1 VNLAP
6 GEAQMMHQ
14 KTTILVLICLTCSG
28 AFAQHNSDSTAKPGG
43 CEPKNIQELIF
54 KKSPAP
60 PDTTRKVKTFLL
72 PYVAYNPT
80 KGFQLGAGGTL
91 TWYFGQYRETKQ
103 SAANFGAEFTSEN
116 QKLFQFKSNVYT
128 SRNKWFLQGDWRYYI
143 YSIPTYGLGSGR
155 NDPVPEMPEMNPDST
170 PHYDWNQEFP
180 MQFRWLRLHEIF
192 SFCVARNLYVGMGY
206 HFDLFYDI
214 VDETLVL
221 DSLKPSLTPHYT
233 YSTMHGFDPGQYRT
247 ANLSL
252 NLVYDSRDNLIN
264 PYKGIYAKFN
274 FRLNQKWLGSDVSG
288 SQLWTEFRTYVN
300 LEKKLPRHLIAFWF
314 YGAFQVTGEIPYFDL
329 WATGF
334 DQMNSSG
341 RGYLQGR
348 WRGEN
353 LVYGEVEYRF
363 PITRCSQVLGG
374 VVFFNV
380 STASSKDQ
388 GIPLFGYLRPAGGFG
403 FRIAVD
409 KMNRTNILID
419 FTWGEQSNGIYFGAQ
434 EVF

>member
-1 VNLAP
+1 MLP
-6 GEAQMMHQ
+6 Y
-14 KTTILVLICLTCSG
+14 KTLYVILICLAASG
-28 AFAQHNSDSTAKPGG
+28 AMAQVVTDSAGRQRD
-43 CEPKNIQELIF
+43 CEPKNIQEIIF
-54 KKSPAP
+54 KKAPAP
-60 PDTTRKVKTFLL
+60 PDTARKVKTFLL

-91 TWYFGQYRETKQ
+91 TWYFGKYRETRQ

-155 NDPVPEMPEMNPDST
+155 NDPVPAMPGMQTDST
-170 PHYDWNQEFP
+170 PVYGWAQEFP

-192 SFCVARNLYVGMGY
+192 SYRVANNLYVGLGY
-206 HFDLFYDI
+206 HFDLYYNI

-233 YSTMHGFDPGQYRT
+233 YSTMHGFDPKEYRT
-247 ANLSL
+247 ANLSV
-252 NLVYDSRDNLIN
+252 NVVYDSRDNLIN
-264 PYKGIYAKFN
+264 PYRGIYAKFN
-274 FRLNQKWLGSDVSG
+274 YRLNQKWLGADESG
-288 SQLWTEFRTYVN
+288 SQLWVEFRTYLN
-300 LEKKLPRHLIAFWF
+300 LEKKFPRHLLAFWL
-314 YGAFQVTGEIPYFDL
+314 YGAFQVNGNIPYFDL

-341 RGYLQGR
+341 RGYIQGR

-363 PITRCSQVLGG
+363 PITRCKQFLGG
-374 VVFFNV
+374 VLFVNA

-388 GIPLFGYLRPAGGFG
+388 GIPLFGYIRPAGGFG
-403 FRIAVD
+403 LRIAVD
-409 KMNRTNILID
+409 KLNRTNILID

>member
-1 VNLAP
+1 MRNLKQIVVLCLFSVHVM
-6 GEAQMMHQ
+6 AQES
-14 KTTILVLICLTCSG
+14 V
-28 AFAQHNSDSTAKPGG
+28 DSTRKSTD
-43 CEPKNIQELIF
+43 CEPKNIQEVIF
-54 KKSPAP
+54 KKAPAP
-60 PDTTRKVKTFLL
+60 PDTARKIKTFLL

-80 KGFQLGAGGTL
+80 KGFQIGAGGTL
-91 TWYFGQYRETKQ
+91 TWYFGKYPETKQ
-103 SAANFGAEFTSEN
+103 SAANFGVEFTSEN

-143 YSIPTYGLGSGR
+143 YSIPTFGVGSGR
-155 NDPVPEMPEMNPDST
+155 NNPIPNVPDITTDST
-170 PHYDWNQEFP
+170 PVYGWAQEFP
-180 MQFRWLRLHEIF
+180 MEFRWLKLHEIF
-192 SFCVARNLYVGMGY
+192 SFRVANNLYVGIGY

-214 VDETLVL
+214 VDKTLVV
-221 DSLKPSLTPHYT
+221 DSIKTVLTPHYS
-233 YSTMHGFDPGQYRT
+233 YSTMHGFDPEEYRT

-274 FRLNQKWLGSDVSG
+274 YRLNQKWLGSIAPG
-288 SQLWTEFRTYVN
+288 SQLWTEFRTYINV
-300 LEKKLPRHLIAFWF
+300 EKKFPRHLIACWF
-314 YGAFQVTGEIPYFDL
+314 YGAFQVSGEIPYFDL

-341 RGYLQGR
+341 RGYIQGR

-374 VVFFNV
+374 VVFLNA
-380 STASSKDQ
+380 STASSNDQ
-388 GIPLFGYLRPAGGFG
+388 GIPLFGYIRPAGGFG
-403 FRIAVD
+403 LRIAVD

-419 FTWGEQSNGIYFGAQ
+419 FTWGEQSNGVYFGAQ